1 MCERVDI
8 YVCVCVRVETVL
20 VVALTAKFD
29 VRARTKCEGRR
40 HCRGSV
46 TEEELLLKGKGK
58 RGRGEGSS
66 FYCLVTS
73 PSQRGRPRT
82 SLDSV
87 TRVKCLPC
95 SDRVFDME
103 KALGKLL
110 ARPKLTGFA
119 RKRITRKYRLE
130 EGLPHLWVCLCVCV
144 CVQGAVCTG

>member
-1 MCERVDI
+1 MSGQELSVKEAGAVGT
-8 YVCVCVRVETVL
+8 Y
-20 VVALTAKFD
+20 
-29 VRARTKCEGRR
+29 
-40 HCRGSV
+40 RGTV
-46 TEEELLLKGKGK
+46 TEEELQQDWKGK
-58 RGRGEGSS
+58 RGRGEGIPLLS
-66 FYCLVTS
+66 LVTS
-73 PSQRGRPRT
+73 LSQRGRPRT

-130 EGLPHLWVCLCVCV
+130 EGLPQLWV
-144 CVQGAVCTG
+144 